1 MADITDAQAV
11 RFCNE
16 QVRIAADQLIQVYNN
31 ATAILAEWTAKGGT
45 NLVPNTADMVID
57 GAATDGRPLVTGI
70 NINNVINCLTEFVAD
85 YEADNFAKLNTLLQV
100 AVNTTRA

>member
-16 QVRIAADQLIQVYNN
+16 QARIVADQLIQVYNN

-70 NINNVINCLTEFVAD
+70 NINNVINRLTELVAD
-85 YEADNFAKLNTLLQV
+85 YEADNGAKLNTLLQV
-100 AVNTTRA
+100 AVNTTRV